1 MLSFLLIPLLTL
13 VLRVSAQDHPMMT
26 PEDKA
31 AKITDWMKTNL
42 KLTDDQVSKVQP
54 INLKYAQKW
63 ADTKNS
69 TADQK
74 AKMDAMKAYD
84 TAKDSE
90 LKGVLTP
97 EQYTTWQTK
106 KDEMKKQMM
115 DKMKEKKE

>member
-31 AKITDWMKTNL
+31 TKTTEWMKTNL

-63 ADTKNS
+63 ADMKNS

-74 AKMDAMKAYD
+74 AKMDAMKAND
-84 TAKDSE
+84 AAKDSE
-90 LKGVLTP
+90 LKAILTP
-97 EQYTTWQTK
+97 EQFTAYQSK

-115 DKMKEKKE
+115 DKAKEKKG